1 MEIHRSARLR
11 LRLECR
17 LALRRLAQNGNR
29 SDALPNLRADALRMH
44 NCAQSIGRGARLPA
58 QGGAPRVLVLARQIV
73 SNGSADQKLSEIER
87 MTAEFDDAHYLT
99 MAELEHLPEALRIA
113 LCEAFS
119 DAARDAAH
127 FLRMRDRAAS
137 GAIHAHTPHNNIF
150 F

>member
-99 MAELEHLPEALRIA
+99 ICLKRCESRCAKHFPMQRGMRRIFCVCGIA
-113 LCEAFS
+113 PRA
-119 DAARDAAH
+119 
-127 FLRMRDRAAS
+127 DRS
-137 GAIHAHTPHNNIF
+137 AHTCRATMFSANTR
-150 F
+150 